1 MIHCTVNVKELANK
15 DGGESFRLDDG
26 FFVQF
31 DCEDVVGGSVDVD
44 ITAEKSHSA
53 ECDYIVDIR
62 MKGVLR
68 VPCTRCLDN
77 MDYDTELEDTVKVVC
92 ADGGADSD
100 DEDLLKAKADGTI
113 DLSHRIFET
122 LALNVPSVRVH
133 EEGGCNPAVM
143 KWLESH
149 SAEIQ

>member
-1 MIHCTVNVKELANK
+1 MIRCTVNVKDLANK
-15 DGGESFRLDDG
+15 DGGESFRLDEG
-26 FFVQF
+26 FFKQF
-31 DCEDVVGGSVDVD
+31 DSEDVVGGVVDVVA
-44 ITAEKSHSA
+44 TAEKSQDVK
-53 ECDYIVDIR
+53 CDYVVGIKV
-62 MKGVLR
+62 KGVLR
-68 VPCTRCLDN
+68 VSCTRCLDD
-77 MDYDTELEDTVKVVC
+77 MDYGTELEDTVKVVC
-92 ADGGADSD
+92 ANGGGESD
-100 DEDLLKAKADGTI
+100 DEDLLGAHADGTL